1 MPAAV
6 VQPSERGKIAHPL
19 CHGGAPVW
27 ASEWGEDAQFGPF
40 AILELPR
47 RGGGKPVRQRWRWI
61 PRGSFQMGS
70 PDDEPGRWDDEGP
83 RHWVTLTRGYWM
95 MDTPC
100 TQALWEAVLTD
111 EENPSYF
118 QDADR
123 PVEQVSWE
131 DVQRFVGR
139 LNGLIPGLDCGL
151 PTESQWEYAC
161 RAGSETA
168 LYRTAGASGAIKILG
183 ANNAPA
189 LDSIAWY
196 GGNSGVEFDLDDGW
210 DSEDWDEKQYPHVK
224 AGTRKVSGKAANG
237 WGLYDMLGNVWEWCA
252 DSKRAYGEDLVVDPV
267 GASFESRAIR
277 GGSWD
282 SHARGVRCAYR
293 DQYSLR
299 YSRNYLGFRLVRVQ
313 DQR

>member
-1 MPAAV
+1 
-6 VQPSERGKIAHPL
+6 
-19 CHGGAPVW
+19 
-27 ASEWGEDAQFGPF
+27 
-40 AILELPR
+40 
-47 RGGGKPVRQRWRWI
+47 
-61 PRGSFQMGS
+61 MGS

-151 PTESQWEYAC
+151 PTEAQWEYAC

-168 LYRTAGASGAIKILG
+168 LYRTAGAGGAIEILG